1 MSAKKSDND
10 GKVGG
15 LPPEQSMIISGIVWV
30 IVWTIALSISANLA
44 IGDDPGWVHRLYV
57 ETLSLVIPDH
67 RLPSLPVGVC
77 IAISAVVATAAAVA
91 IYMSLSAG
99 VPVEQHVRGP
109 RIGTARDIA
118 ALEMDGIK
126 STGRGIA
133 IGDAILSRRRET
145 GHMLILGLPGS
156 GKTVTINNII
166 LQIIERIKA
175 ARAERRRAEKI
186 VIHDPKGDYAAWIPA
201 DMAIIIGPWDAR
213 HVAWR
218 IGADVSTS
226 ALAHEIAAAW
236 IPESKDPIFS
246 NGARSS
252 LAGVIMYLQ
261 KTKGAD
267 WDFSDLSGILQLDP
281 ISLCRVAIEGY
292 PANSSILTMDEKN
305 NPVVT
310 TLNILTNM
318 VSPLQW
324 VHQIANADRIAKSKI
339 SLHDWILGNPKRPIL
354 VLKNDARY
362 QSAGAGLFGAMLK
375 TIASV
380 ICGSEMPEIPP
391 SKPGVWII
399 VDEYPQLGRETGKP
413 VRQLEEF
420 GRSRGARVIVAAQDP
435 SQIIDIYGRDAGRA
449 QMSMQQ
455 TIIYG
460 RLSAQSAHEV
470 SVNSG
475 RRLIKRN
482 NTQIGVRG
490 IEHQSQ
496 YAEAPVID
504 PSDVTSLSVTRRGP
518 EILLVV
524 EGRLAKIVVPFP
536 KIKSINS
543 QHVENTAFSA
553 APSVPADESPFGE
566 DFREGVDIGN
576 NGDLSLSSSVING
589 IINRS

>member
-1 MSAKKSDND
+1 MGAKKTDD
-10 GKVGG
+10 VRDVGG
-15 LPPEQSMIISGIVWV
+15 LPPEQSIIISGIVWIIVFV
-30 IVWTIALSISANLA
+30 IAMAISGNLA
-44 IGDDPGWVHRLYV
+44 VGDDVRRLYS
-57 ETLSLVIPDH
+57 ETLALIINH
-67 RLPSLPVGVC
+67 NLPSLPIGIC
-77 IAISAVVATAAAVA
+77 IVVAVIAATAAAAA
-91 IYMSLSAG
+91 IYISLTAG
-99 VPVEQHVRGP
+99 VPVEVHVRGP

-118 ALEMDGIK
+118 AIEADGIRA
-126 STGRGIA
+126 TGRGVA
-133 IGDAILSRRRET
+133 IGDAVLSRRRET

-156 GKTVTINNII
+156 GKTVTINSII
-166 LQIIERIKA
+166 LQIIERIRE
-175 ARAERRRAEKI
+175 ARAEKRRAEKI
-186 VIHDPKGDYAAWIPA
+186 ITHDPKGDYAAWIPSNLS
-201 DMAIIIGPWDAR
+201 IIVGPWDAR
-213 HVAWR
+213 HTAWR
-218 IGADVSTS
+218 IGADVNTS

-292 PANSSILTMDEKN
+292 PANSSILTMDDKGI
-305 NPVVT
+305 PVVT

-318 VSPLQW
+318 TSPLQW
-324 VHQIANADRIAKSKI
+324 IHQIANADRIAKSKI

-362 QSAGAGLFGAMLK
+362 SAAGAGLFGAILK

-380 ICGSEMPEIPP
+380 ICGSEMNEIPP
-391 SKPGVWII
+391 SKPGTWII
-399 VDEYPQLGRETGKP
+399 IDEYPQLGRETGRP
-413 VRQLEEF
+413 VRQLQEF

-449 QMSMQQ
+449 QMSVQQ

-460 RLSAQSAHEV
+460 RLSAQSAYEI

-482 NTQIGVRG
+482 DTHVGARG
-490 IEHQSQ
+490 IEHRAS
-496 YAEAPVID
+496 YAESPVID
-504 PSDVTSLSVTRRGP
+504 PSDIMGLSITRRGP

-524 EGRLAKIVVPFP
+524 EGRPAKIIVPFAKVNNVNP
-536 KIKSINS
+536 